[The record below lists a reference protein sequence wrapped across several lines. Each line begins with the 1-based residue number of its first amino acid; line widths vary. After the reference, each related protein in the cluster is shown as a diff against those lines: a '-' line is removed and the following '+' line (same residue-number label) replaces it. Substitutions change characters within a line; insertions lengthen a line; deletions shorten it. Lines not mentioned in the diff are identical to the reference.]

1 MGDAGG
7 AAGGG
12 QGTAGAAGVVAGGR
26 PGTAWGR
33 PGAGRG
39 RPGTAGGC
47 REARRAPGDQYLENR
62 RRRRTPKRRLAIISL
77 PFLTEGLSKVEV
89 SPKNYFS
96 GRDPDTIVFL
106 QPSVSR
112 RREATFWNMGALL
125 KNPFPSFLQ
134 NHRKGCQISTSG
146 KTPADSPDSAETVT
160 EACPGT
166 SLPHAPGVRMT

>member
-1 MGDAGG
+1 MSIYWWLE
-7 AAGGG
+7 
-12 QGTAGAAGVVAGGR
+12 GR
-26 PGTAWGR
+26 PGAARGRPETPGGR

-47 REARRAPGDQYLENR
+47 REARRAPGDQYLQNR

-146 KTPADSPDSAETVT
+146 NSPADSPDSADSPETPQQVG
-160 EACPGT
+160 PGT

>member
-7 AAGGG
+7 RPGAARVAAGGRSG
-12 QGTAGAAGVVAGGR
+12 GRGR
-26 PGTAWGR
+26 PGKAWGR

-146 KTPADSPDSAETVT
+146 NSPDNSPDSAESPQQVG
-160 EACPGT
+160 PGT

>member
-1 MGDAGG
+1 MRLIGSLMIYWGTP
-7 AAGGG
+7 GGG
-12 QGTAGAAGVVAGGR
+12 RGRPRWPRAAGVVAGDGR
-26 PGTAWGR
+26 GTAWGR

-112 RREATFWNMGALL
+112 RREATFWILGALL

-134 NHRKGCQISTSG
+134 NYRNRSQILTSRN
-146 KTPADSPDSAETVT
+146 SPDYSDLSVKV
-160 EACPGT
+160 P
-166 SLPHAPGVRMT
+166 